1 MAVLLGLGCT
11 LRSLPLETPCLQLGT
26 KGLDLRGMGGGKVS
40 EGLEGGME
48 LAGRSGPGVDTQAR
62 GMFQILPGWPG
73 QGPRR
78 ALAQRRRLNRAGS
91 RTPQSQIFTYYIG
104 GRKLLGASVS
114 HQ

>member
-26 KGLDLRGMGGGKVS
+26 KGLDLRGWG
-40 EGLEGGME
+40 E
-48 LAGRSGPGVDTQAR
+48 ARSVRVLKGEWSWRDEVALVW
-62 GMFQILPGWPG
+62 MFQMLPGWPG

-78 ALAQRRRLNRAGS
+78 ALAQRRRLNRVGS
-91 RTPQSQIFTYYIG
+91 RIPQSQIFTYYIG
-104 GRKLLGASVS
+104 GRKLLGASVP